1 MWGRL
6 RKYFHKIVTNQT
18 VVGLHD
24 RAAGLLERFGGKA
37 VMHVARKAE
46 EAAKG
51 LIGPGMLFEEFGL
64 SYYGPVDGH
73 NLPLLIET
81 FKFLKQQNKPV
92 VLHAITQKGR
102 GFEPAMEKQKKFH
115 GLGPYDPE
123 TGETQADGAED
134 VFGDFCRVAG
144 EAGGRRTTR
153 WWRLRRRCRMAR
165 RWICSG
171 RIIRSDILM
180 WGSPK
185 SMR

>member
-1 MWGRL
+1 M
-6 RKYFHKIVTNQT
+6 
-18 VVGLHD
+18 
-24 RAAGLLERFGGKA
+24 
-37 VMHVARKAE
+37 ARKAE

-102 GFEPAMEKQKKFH
+102 GFQPALEKQKKFH

-123 TGETQADGAED
+123 TGETKPTGQKTYSEIFAETL
-134 VFGDFCRVAG
+134 V
-144 EAGGRRTTR
+144 EAGRWQRQGRGDYGGDAE
-153 WWRLRRRCRMAR
+153 WHGAG
-165 RWICSG
+165 SVPAAA
-171 RIIRSDILM
+171 SDSATST
-180 WGSPK
+180 WASPR